1 MYALD
6 GQPKT
11 VKEAVDRMQFFQHS
25 RHGRLPKPMRDVVRT
40 FAQEE
45 ALPGLGDA
53 RSFREI
59 QDFQSRMRELE
70 KALHVCMCSLTR
82 QGVLHPQSRGRGQES
97 PRLLQMRRSR
107 SLPVELP
114 RRPQRN
120 RGPSPQIKGADEQRS
135 GTGDQ
140 KRCGCSPQ
148 SMLSQQQSHRIQ
160 GSLPLAV
167 WIASPTSPDFGL
179 RGHLSF

>member
-1 MYALD
+1 
-6 GQPKT
+6 
-11 VKEAVDRMQFFQHS
+11 
-25 RHGRLPKPMRDVVRT
+25 MRFESSAPDLT
-40 FAQEE
+40 HQ
-45 ALPGLGDA
+45 LN
-53 RSFREI
+53 
-59 QDFQSRMRELE
+59 FQSAVQGSGESLRQWSDRVHTCLRAFRISRAVSENWRES
-70 KALHVCMCSLTR
+70 VRNGCMCSLTR
-82 QGVLHPQSRGRGQES
+82 LGVLHPQGRGRGQES

-148 SMLSQQQSHRIQ
+148 SMLSQQQSPRIP